1 MRKKGMLEK
10 IQKEW
15 LSNIQ
20 KDLLSGFV
28 VGLSVIPET
37 AGFAIMVG
45 LDVGVAFYTTFYM
58 AFILSL
64 FGARKAMIS
73 AAAGSVALILVGVVK
88 NYGLEYA
95 GVATLMAGILQIL
108 LGYLKIGNLLKFI
121 PQSVM
126 YGFVNALGILLL
138 MEQFKFLQNQNLG
151 VFILLFIGILIIYL
165 FPLITKKIPSN
176 LICIL
181 AISAIALIFDVHAP
195 NLGSIE
201 QGVSGFHFII
211 IPKNLDFKIVIELLP
226 YALSLALVGT
236 IESLLTAKTLD
247 VILKDGV
254 SDKNKETKAQGLGNI
269 ISGLLGGMT
278 GCALVG
284 QSIINAKSGA
294 KTRLSTFFAGF
305 SLMVLILVFNEYVVK
320 IPIVAV
326 VAVMVMISFTTF
338 NFQSIM
344 NIKKIKLYDTLNM
357 LLVVAVVLYTHNL
370 AIGVVVGVLVNALW
384 IKSKGIAWI
393 FVIKK
398 RWVKSM
404 APDVGFEPTTK
415 RLTAAYS
422 TAELIWNFAQKEILV
437 CFL

>member
-1 MRKKGMLEK
+1 MFEK

-58 AFILSL
+58 AFVLSF

-88 NYGLEYA
+88 KYGLEYA
-95 GVATLMAGILQIL
+95 GVATLMAGVLQIL
-108 LGYLKIGNLLKFI
+108 LGYLKIGNLLRFI

-138 MEQFKFLQNQNLG
+138 TEQFKFLQNQNLG
-151 VFILLFIGILIIYL
+151 VFILLAIGILIIYL

-181 AISAIALIFDVHAP
+181 IVSAIALIFDVHAP

-201 QGVSGFHFII
+201 QGVSGFHFLI
-211 IPKNLDFKIVIELLP
+211 IPKNLDFKIMIELLP

-338 NFQSIM
+338 NFQSVI

-384 IKSKGIAWI
+384 IKSKGIA
-393 FVIKK
+393 
-398 RWVKSM
+398 
-404 APDVGFEPTTK
+404 
-415 RLTAAYS
+415 
-422 TAELIWNFAQKEILV
+422 
-437 CFL
+437 

>member
-1 MRKKGMLEK
+1 MLEK

-58 AFILSL
+58 AFVLSL

-138 MEQFKFLQNQNLG
+138 TEQFKFLENQNLG
-151 VFILLFIGILIIYL
+151 VFILLAVGILIIYL

-181 AISAIALIFDVHAP
+181 AVSAIALIFDMHAP

-211 IPKNLDFKIVIELLP
+211 IPKNLDFKMVVGLLP

-338 NFQSIM
+338 NFQSIT
-344 NIKKIKLYDTLNM
+344 NVKTIKLYDTLNM

-384 IKSKGIAWI
+384 IKSKGIA
-393 FVIKK
+393 
-398 RWVKSM
+398 
-404 APDVGFEPTTK
+404 
-415 RLTAAYS
+415 
-422 TAELIWNFAQKEILV
+422 
-437 CFL
+437 

>member
-58 AFILSL
+58 AFVLSL

-95 GVATLMAGILQIL
+95 GVATLMAGVLQIL

-151 VFILLFIGILIIYL
+151 VFILLAIGILIIYL

-181 AISAIALIFDVHAP
+181 IVSAIALIFDMHAP

-338 NFQSIM
+338 NFQSVI

-384 IKSKGIAWI
+384 IKSKGIA
-393 FVIKK
+393 
-398 RWVKSM
+398 
-404 APDVGFEPTTK
+404 
-415 RLTAAYS
+415 
-422 TAELIWNFAQKEILV
+422 
-437 CFL
+437 

>member
-1 MRKKGMLEK
+1 MLEK

-15 LSNIQ
+15 LSNVQ

-58 AFILSL
+58 AFVLSL

-95 GVATLMAGILQIL
+95 GVATLMAGMLQIL
-108 LGYLKIGNLLKFI
+108 LGYLKIGNLLRFI

-181 AISAIALIFDVHAP
+181 AISAIALIFDMHAP

-211 IPKNLDFKIVIELLP
+211 IPKNLDFKMALELLP

-338 NFQSIM
+338 NFQSVI
-344 NIKKIKLYDTLNM
+344 NIKTIKLYDTLNM

-384 IKSKGIAWI
+384 IKSKGIA
-393 FVIKK
+393 
-398 RWVKSM
+398 
-404 APDVGFEPTTK
+404 
-415 RLTAAYS
+415 
-422 TAELIWNFAQKEILV
+422 
-437 CFL
+437 

>member
-1 MRKKGMLEK
+1 MLEK

-58 AFILSL
+58 AFVLSL

-108 LGYLKIGNLLKFI
+108 LGYLKIGNLLRFI

-181 AISAIALIFDVHAP
+181 IVSAIALIFDMHAP

-338 NFQSIM
+338 NFQSVI

-384 IKSKGIAWI
+384 IKSKGIA
-393 FVIKK
+393 
-398 RWVKSM
+398 
-404 APDVGFEPTTK
+404 
-415 RLTAAYS
+415 
-422 TAELIWNFAQKEILV
+422 
-437 CFL
+437 

>member
-1 MRKKGMLEK
+1 MFEK

-58 AFILSL
+58 AFVLSF

-95 GVATLMAGILQIL
+95 GVATLMAGVLQIL
-108 LGYLKIGNLLKFI
+108 LGYLKIGNLLRFI

-151 VFILLFIGILIIYL
+151 VFILLIIGILIIYL

-201 QGVSGFHFII
+201 QGVSGFHFLI
-211 IPKNLDFKIVIELLP
+211 IPKNLDFKILIELLP

-338 NFQSIM
+338 NFQSII

-384 IKSKGIAWI
+384 IKSRGIA
-393 FVIKK
+393 
-398 RWVKSM
+398 
-404 APDVGFEPTTK
+404 
-415 RLTAAYS
+415 
-422 TAELIWNFAQKEILV
+422 
-437 CFL
+437 

>member
-1 MRKKGMLEK
+1 MGKKGMFEK

-15 LSNIQ
+15 LSNVQ

-58 AFILSL
+58 AFVLSL

-95 GVATLMAGILQIL
+95 GVATLMAGMLQIL

-181 AISAIALIFDVHAP
+181 AVSAIALIFDVHAP

-247 VILKDGV
+247 IILKDGV

-338 NFQSIM
+338 NFQSII

-384 IKSKGIAWI
+384 IKSKGIA
-393 FVIKK
+393 
-398 RWVKSM
+398 
-404 APDVGFEPTTK
+404 
-415 RLTAAYS
+415 
-422 TAELIWNFAQKEILV
+422 
-437 CFL
+437 

>member
-1 MRKKGMLEK
+1 MFEK

-58 AFILSL
+58 AFVLSL

-95 GVATLMAGILQIL
+95 GVATLMAGVLQIL

-181 AISAIALIFDVHAP
+181 IVSAIALIFDMHAP

-338 NFQSIM
+338 NFQSIT

-384 IKSKGIAWI
+384 IKSKGIA
-393 FVIKK
+393 
-398 RWVKSM
+398 
-404 APDVGFEPTTK
+404 
-415 RLTAAYS
+415 
-422 TAELIWNFAQKEILV
+422 
-437 CFL
+437 

>member
-1 MRKKGMLEK
+1 MLEK

-58 AFILSL
+58 AFVLSF

-95 GVATLMAGILQIL
+95 GVATLMAGVLQIL
-108 LGYLKIGNLLKFI
+108 LGYLKIGNLLRFI

-181 AISAIALIFDVHAP
+181 IVSAIALIFDVHAP

-294 KTRLSTFFAGF
+294 RTRLSTFFAGF

-338 NFQSIM
+338 NFQSVI

-384 IKSKGIAWI
+384 IKSEGIA
-393 FVIKK
+393 
-398 RWVKSM
+398 
-404 APDVGFEPTTK
+404 
-415 RLTAAYS
+415 
-422 TAELIWNFAQKEILV
+422 
-437 CFL
+437 

>member
-1 MRKKGMLEK
+1 MFEK

-58 AFILSL
+58 AFVLSL

-95 GVATLMAGILQIL
+95 GVATLMAGVLQIL

-151 VFILLFIGILIIYL
+151 VFILLAIGILIIYL

-181 AISAIALIFDVHAP
+181 IVSAIALIFDMHAP

-226 YALSLALVGT
+226 YALSLALVGA

-338 NFQSIM
+338 NFQSVI

-384 IKSKGIAWI
+384 IKSEGIA
-393 FVIKK
+393 
-398 RWVKSM
+398 
-404 APDVGFEPTTK
+404 
-415 RLTAAYS
+415 
-422 TAELIWNFAQKEILV
+422 
-437 CFL
+437 

>member
-1 MRKKGMLEK
+1 MFEK

-58 AFILSL
+58 AFVLSL

-95 GVATLMAGILQIL
+95 GVATLMAGVLQIL
-108 LGYLKIGNLLKFI
+108 LGYLKIGNLLRFI

-181 AISAIALIFDVHAP
+181 IVSAIALIFDMHAP

-384 IKSKGIAWI
+384 IKSKGIA
-393 FVIKK
+393 
-398 RWVKSM
+398 
-404 APDVGFEPTTK
+404 
-415 RLTAAYS
+415 
-422 TAELIWNFAQKEILV
+422 
-437 CFL
+437 

>member
-1 MRKKGMLEK
+1 MFEK

-58 AFILSL
+58 AFVLSL

-95 GVATLMAGILQIL
+95 GVATLMAGVLQIL
-108 LGYLKIGNLLKFI
+108 LGYLKIGNLLRFI

-151 VFILLFIGILIIYL
+151 VFILLIIGILIIYL

-181 AISAIALIFDVHAP
+181 IVSAIALIFDTHAP
-195 NLGSIE
+195 NLGGIE

-211 IPKNLDFKIVIELLP
+211 IPKNLDFKIMIGLLP

-247 VILKDGV
+247 MILKDGV

-305 SLMVLILVFNEYVVK
+305 SLMVLVLVFNEYVVK

-338 NFQSIM
+338 NFQSVI
-344 NIKKIKLYDTLNM
+344 NIKTIKPYDTLNM

-384 IKSKGIAWI
+384 IKSKGIA
-393 FVIKK
+393 
-398 RWVKSM
+398 
-404 APDVGFEPTTK
+404 
-415 RLTAAYS
+415 
-422 TAELIWNFAQKEILV
+422 
-437 CFL
+437 

>member
-1 MRKKGMLEK
+1 MLEK

-15 LSNIQ
+15 LSNVQ

-58 AFILSL
+58 AFVLSF

-108 LGYLKIGNLLKFI
+108 LGYLKIGNLLRFI

-165 FPLITKKIPSN
+165 FPLITRKIPSN

-181 AISAIALIFDVHAP
+181 AVSAIALIFDMHAP

-338 NFQSIM
+338 NFQSII

-384 IKSKGIAWI
+384 IKSKGIA
-393 FVIKK
+393 
-398 RWVKSM
+398 
-404 APDVGFEPTTK
+404 
-415 RLTAAYS
+415 
-422 TAELIWNFAQKEILV
+422 
-437 CFL
+437 

>member
-1 MRKKGMLEK
+1 MKLVFKSYNQAILMRKKGMFEK

-58 AFILSL
+58 AFVLSF

-138 MEQFKFLQNQNLG
+138 TEQFKFLQNQNLG

-211 IPKNLDFKIVIELLP
+211 IPKNLDFKIMIELLP

-269 ISGLLGGMT
+269 VSGLLGGMT

-338 NFQSIM
+338 NFQSII

-384 IKSKGIAWI
+384 IKSKGIA
-393 FVIKK
+393 
-398 RWVKSM
+398 
-404 APDVGFEPTTK
+404 
-415 RLTAAYS
+415 
-422 TAELIWNFAQKEILV
+422 
-437 CFL
+437 

>member
-1 MRKKGMLEK
+1 MFEK

-58 AFILSL
+58 AFVLSF

-108 LGYLKIGNLLKFI
+108 LGYLKIGNLLRFI

-138 MEQFKFLQNQNLG
+138 TEQFKFLQNQNLG

-181 AISAIALIFDVHAP
+181 IVSAIALIFDVHAP

-201 QGVSGFHFII
+201 QGVSGFHFLI

-338 NFQSIM
+338 NFQSVM

-384 IKSKGIAWI
+384 IKSKGIA
-393 FVIKK
+393 
-398 RWVKSM
+398 
-404 APDVGFEPTTK
+404 
-415 RLTAAYS
+415 
-422 TAELIWNFAQKEILV
+422 
-437 CFL
+437 

>member
-1 MRKKGMLEK
+1 MFEK

-58 AFILSL
+58 AFVLSL

-88 NYGLEYA
+88 NYGLECA
-95 GVATLMAGILQIL
+95 GVATLMAGMLQIL
-108 LGYLKIGNLLKFI
+108 LGYLKIGNLLRFI

-151 VFILLFIGILIIYL
+151 VFILLIIGILIIYL

-181 AISAIALIFDVHAP
+181 IVSAIALIFDVHAP

-211 IPKNLDFKIVIELLP
+211 IPKNLDLKIVIELLP

-338 NFQSIM
+338 NFQSVI

-384 IKSKGIAWI
+384 IKSEGIA
-393 FVIKK
+393 
-398 RWVKSM
+398 
-404 APDVGFEPTTK
+404 
-415 RLTAAYS
+415 
-422 TAELIWNFAQKEILV
+422 
-437 CFL
+437 

>member
-1 MRKKGMLEK
+1 MLEK

-58 AFILSL
+58 AFVLSL

-95 GVATLMAGILQIL
+95 GVATLMAGVLQIL
-108 LGYLKIGNLLKFI
+108 LGYLKIGNLLRFI

-181 AISAIALIFDVHAP
+181 IVSAIALIFDVHAP

-294 KTRLSTFFAGF
+294 RTRLSTFFAGF

-338 NFQSIM
+338 NFQSII
-344 NIKKIKLYDTLNM
+344 NIKTIKLYDTLNM

-384 IKSKGIAWI
+384 IKSKGIA
-393 FVIKK
+393 
-398 RWVKSM
+398 
-404 APDVGFEPTTK
+404 
-415 RLTAAYS
+415 
-422 TAELIWNFAQKEILV
+422 
-437 CFL
+437 

>member
-1 MRKKGMLEK
+1 MLEK

-58 AFILSL
+58 AFVLSL

-95 GVATLMAGILQIL
+95 GVATLMAGMLQIL

-138 MEQFKFLQNQNLG
+138 MEQFKFLENQNLG
-151 VFILLFIGILIIYL
+151 VFILLAIGILIIYL

-201 QGVSGFHFII
+201 QGVSGFHFLI
-211 IPKNLDFKIVIELLP
+211 IPKNLDFKIMIELLP

-338 NFQSIM
+338 NFQSVM

-384 IKSKGIAWI
+384 IKSRGIA
-393 FVIKK
+393 
-398 RWVKSM
+398 
-404 APDVGFEPTTK
+404 
-415 RLTAAYS
+415 
-422 TAELIWNFAQKEILV
+422 
-437 CFL
+437 

>member
-1 MRKKGMLEK
+1 MFEK

-58 AFILSL
+58 AFVLSL

-108 LGYLKIGNLLKFI
+108 LGYLKIGNLLRFI

-151 VFILLFIGILIIYL
+151 VFVLLFIGILIIYL

-181 AISAIALIFDVHAP
+181 AVSAIALIFDVHAP

-211 IPKNLDFKIVIELLP
+211 IPKNLDFKILIELLP

-294 KTRLSTFFAGF
+294 KTRLSTFFAGS
-305 SLMVLILVFNEYVVK
+305 SLMVLILVFNEYVIK

-370 AIGVVVGVLVNALW
+370 AVGVVVGVLVNALW
-384 IKSKGIAWI
+384 IKSKGIA
-393 FVIKK
+393 
-398 RWVKSM
+398 
-404 APDVGFEPTTK
+404 
-415 RLTAAYS
+415 
-422 TAELIWNFAQKEILV
+422 
-437 CFL
+437 

>member
-1 MRKKGMLEK
+1 MGKKGMLEK

-58 AFILSL
+58 AFVLSL

-95 GVATLMAGILQIL
+95 GVATLMAGVLQIL
-108 LGYLKIGNLLKFI
+108 LGYLKIGNLLRFI

-151 VFILLFIGILIIYL
+151 VFILLAIGILIIYL

-176 LICIL
+176 LVCIL
-181 AISAIALIFDVHAP
+181 IVSAIALIFDMHAP

-211 IPKNLDFKIVIELLP
+211 IPKNLDFKIMIELLP

-384 IKSKGIAWI
+384 IKSKGIA
-393 FVIKK
+393 
-398 RWVKSM
+398 
-404 APDVGFEPTTK
+404 
-415 RLTAAYS
+415 
-422 TAELIWNFAQKEILV
+422 
-437 CFL
+437 

>member
-1 MRKKGMLEK
+1 MLEK

-58 AFILSL
+58 AFVLSL

-95 GVATLMAGILQIL
+95 GVATLMAGVLQIL
-108 LGYLKIGNLLKFI
+108 LGYLKIGNLLRFI

-151 VFILLFIGILIIYL
+151 VFILLAIGILIIYL
-165 FPLITKKIPSN
+165 FPLITKKVPSN
-176 LICIL
+176 LVCIL
-181 AISAIALIFDVHAP
+181 IVSAIALIFDVHAP

-201 QGVSGFHFII
+201 QGVSGFHFLI
-211 IPKNLDFKIVIELLP
+211 IPKNLDFKIMIELLP

-247 VILKDGV
+247 IILKDGV

-384 IKSKGIAWI
+384 IKSKGIA
-393 FVIKK
+393 
-398 RWVKSM
+398 
-404 APDVGFEPTTK
+404 
-415 RLTAAYS
+415 
-422 TAELIWNFAQKEILV
+422 
-437 CFL
+437 

>member
-1 MRKKGMLEK
+1 MKLVFKSLVTIKPYLMGKKGMFEK

-58 AFILSL
+58 AFVLSL

-138 MEQFKFLQNQNLG
+138 TEQFKFLQNQNLG

-181 AISAIALIFDVHAP
+181 AISTIALIFDVHAP

-211 IPKNLDFKIVIELLP
+211 IPKNLDFKMVAGLLP

-269 ISGLLGGMT
+269 VSGLLGGMT

-294 KTRLSTFFAGF
+294 RTRLSTFFAGF

-338 NFQSIM
+338 NFQSII

-384 IKSKGIAWI
+384 IKSKGIA
-393 FVIKK
+393 
-398 RWVKSM
+398 
-404 APDVGFEPTTK
+404 
-415 RLTAAYS
+415 
-422 TAELIWNFAQKEILV
+422 
-437 CFL
+437 

>member
-1 MRKKGMLEK
+1 MFEK

-58 AFILSL
+58 AFVLSL

-138 MEQFKFLQNQNLG
+138 TEQFKFLQNQNLG
-151 VFILLFIGILIIYL
+151 VFILLAIGILIIYL

-181 AISAIALIFDVHAP
+181 IVSAIALIFDMHAP

-338 NFQSIM
+338 NFQSVM

-384 IKSKGIAWI
+384 IKSKGIA
-393 FVIKK
+393 
-398 RWVKSM
+398 
-404 APDVGFEPTTK
+404 
-415 RLTAAYS
+415 
-422 TAELIWNFAQKEILV
+422 
-437 CFL
+437 

>member
-1 MRKKGMLEK
+1 MFEK

-58 AFILSL
+58 AFVLSL

-95 GVATLMAGILQIL
+95 GVATLMAGVLQIL
-108 LGYLKIGNLLKFI
+108 LGYLKIGNLLRFI

-151 VFILLFIGILIIYL
+151 VFVLLAIGILIIYL

-181 AISAIALIFDVHAP
+181 AISAIALIFDMHAP

-294 KTRLSTFFAGF
+294 RTRLSTFFAGF

-338 NFQSIM
+338 NFQSII

-384 IKSKGIAWI
+384 IKSKGIA
-393 FVIKK
+393 
-398 RWVKSM
+398 
-404 APDVGFEPTTK
+404 
-415 RLTAAYS
+415 
-422 TAELIWNFAQKEILV
+422 
-437 CFL
+437 

>member
-1 MRKKGMLEK
+1 MFEK

-58 AFILSL
+58 AFVLSF

-95 GVATLMAGILQIL
+95 GVATLMTGVLQIL
-108 LGYLKIGNLLKFI
+108 LGYLKIGNLLRFI

-181 AISAIALIFDVHAP
+181 IVSAIALIFDMHAP

-338 NFQSIM
+338 NFQSVI
-344 NIKKIKLYDTLNM
+344 NIKTIKLYDTLNM

-384 IKSKGIAWI
+384 IKSKGIA
-393 FVIKK
+393 
-398 RWVKSM
+398 
-404 APDVGFEPTTK
+404 
-415 RLTAAYS
+415 
-422 TAELIWNFAQKEILV
+422 
-437 CFL
+437 

>member
-1 MRKKGMLEK
+1 MLEK

-58 AFILSL
+58 AFVLSL

-108 LGYLKIGNLLKFI
+108 LGYLKIGNLLRFI

-138 MEQFKFLQNQNLG
+138 MEQFKFLQNQNLE
-151 VFILLFIGILIIYL
+151 VFVLLAIGILIIYL

-181 AISAIALIFDVHAP
+181 IVSAIALIFDMHAP

-211 IPKNLDFKIVIELLP
+211 IPKNLDFKMVAGLLP

-338 NFQSIM
+338 NFQSVI

-384 IKSKGIAWI
+384 IKSEGIA
-393 FVIKK
+393 
-398 RWVKSM
+398 
-404 APDVGFEPTTK
+404 
-415 RLTAAYS
+415 
-422 TAELIWNFAQKEILV
+422 
-437 CFL
+437 

>member
-1 MRKKGMLEK
+1 MLEK

-58 AFILSL
+58 AFVLSF

-151 VFILLFIGILIIYL
+151 VFILLAIGILIIYL

-181 AISAIALIFDVHAP
+181 AVSAIALIFDMHAP

-338 NFQSIM
+338 NFQSII

-384 IKSKGIAWI
+384 IKSKGIA
-393 FVIKK
+393 
-398 RWVKSM
+398 
-404 APDVGFEPTTK
+404 
-415 RLTAAYS
+415 
-422 TAELIWNFAQKEILV
+422 
-437 CFL
+437 

>member
-1 MRKKGMLEK
+1 MFEK

-15 LSNIQ
+15 LSNVQ

-58 AFILSL
+58 AFVLSF

-108 LGYLKIGNLLKFI
+108 LGYLKIGNLLRFI

-151 VFILLFIGILIIYL
+151 VFILLVIGILIIYL

-176 LICIL
+176 LVCIL
-181 AISAIALIFDVHAP
+181 IVSAIALIFDVHAP

-211 IPKNLDFKIVIELLP
+211 IPKNLDFKILIGLLP

-338 NFQSIM
+338 NFQSVM

-384 IKSKGIAWI
+384 IKSRGIA
-393 FVIKK
+393 
-398 RWVKSM
+398 
-404 APDVGFEPTTK
+404 
-415 RLTAAYS
+415 
-422 TAELIWNFAQKEILV
+422 
-437 CFL
+437 

>member
-1 MRKKGMLEK
+1 MFEK

-58 AFILSL
+58 AFVLSL

-95 GVATLMAGILQIL
+95 GVATLMAGVLQIL

-151 VFILLFIGILIIYL
+151 VFILLAIGILIIYL

-181 AISAIALIFDVHAP
+181 AVSAIALIFDVHAP

-201 QGVSGFHFII
+201 QGVSGFHFLI
-211 IPKNLDFKIVIELLP
+211 IPKNLDFKIMIELLP

-338 NFQSIM
+338 NFQSVI

-384 IKSKGIAWI
+384 IKSKGIA
-393 FVIKK
+393 
-398 RWVKSM
+398 
-404 APDVGFEPTTK
+404 
-415 RLTAAYS
+415 
-422 TAELIWNFAQKEILV
+422 
-437 CFL
+437 

>member
-1 MRKKGMLEK
+1 MFEK

-58 AFILSL
+58 AFVLSF

-95 GVATLMAGILQIL
+95 GVATLMAGVLQIL

-151 VFILLFIGILIIYL
+151 VFVLLAIGILIIYL

-176 LICIL
+176 LVCI
-181 AISAIALIFDVHAP
+181 IIVSAIALIFDVHAP

-269 ISGLLGGMT
+269 VSGLLGGMT

-338 NFQSIM
+338 NFQSII

-370 AIGVVVGVLVNALW
+370 AIGVVVGVLINALW
-384 IKSKGIAWI
+384 IKSKGIA
-393 FVIKK
+393 
-398 RWVKSM
+398 
-404 APDVGFEPTTK
+404 
-415 RLTAAYS
+415 
-422 TAELIWNFAQKEILV
+422 
-437 CFL
+437 

>member
-1 MRKKGMLEK
+1 MKLVFKSYNQAILMRKKGMLEK

-58 AFILSL
+58 AFVLSL

-108 LGYLKIGNLLKFI
+108 LGYLKIGNLLRFI

-181 AISAIALIFDVHAP
+181 AISAIALIFDMHAP

-211 IPKNLDFKIVIELLP
+211 IPKNLDFKIMIELLP

-338 NFQSIM
+338 NFQSVT

-384 IKSKGIAWI
+384 IKSKGIA
-393 FVIKK
+393 
-398 RWVKSM
+398 
-404 APDVGFEPTTK
+404 
-415 RLTAAYS
+415 
-422 TAELIWNFAQKEILV
+422 
-437 CFL
+437 

>member
-1 MRKKGMLEK
+1 MFEK

-58 AFILSL
+58 AFVLSF

-95 GVATLMAGILQIL
+95 GVATLMAGMLQIL
-108 LGYLKIGNLLKFI
+108 LGYLKIGNLLRFI

-151 VFILLFIGILIIYL
+151 VFILLVIGILIIYL

-211 IPKNLDFKIVIELLP
+211 IPKNLDFKILIGLLP

-247 VILKDGV
+247 MILKDGV

-338 NFQSIM
+338 NFQSII

-384 IKSKGIAWI
+384 IKSKGIA
-393 FVIKK
+393 
-398 RWVKSM
+398 
-404 APDVGFEPTTK
+404 
-415 RLTAAYS
+415 
-422 TAELIWNFAQKEILV
+422 
-437 CFL
+437 

>member
-1 MRKKGMLEK
+1 MFEK

-58 AFILSL
+58 AFVLSL

-108 LGYLKIGNLLKFI
+108 LGYLKIGNLLRFI

-138 MEQFKFLQNQNLG
+138 TEQFKFLQNQNLE
-151 VFILLFIGILIIYL
+151 VFVLLAIGILIIYL

-181 AISAIALIFDVHAP
+181 VVSAIALIFDMHAP

-254 SDKNKETKAQGLGNI
+254 SDKNKETKAQGFGNI

-338 NFQSIM
+338 NFQSVM

-384 IKSKGIAWI
+384 IKSKGIA
-393 FVIKK
+393 
-398 RWVKSM
+398 
-404 APDVGFEPTTK
+404 
-415 RLTAAYS
+415 
-422 TAELIWNFAQKEILV
+422 
-437 CFL
+437 

>member
-1 MRKKGMLEK
+1 MFEK

-58 AFILSL
+58 AFVLSL

-95 GVATLMAGILQIL
+95 GVATLMAGVLQIL
-108 LGYLKIGNLLKFI
+108 LGYLKIGNLLRFI

-151 VFILLFIGILIIYL
+151 VFILLAIGILIIYL

-181 AISAIALIFDVHAP
+181 IVSAIALIFDMHAP

-269 ISGLLGGMT
+269 VSGLLGGMT

-338 NFQSIM
+338 NFQSII

-384 IKSKGIAWI
+384 IKSKGIA
-393 FVIKK
+393 
-398 RWVKSM
+398 
-404 APDVGFEPTTK
+404 
-415 RLTAAYS
+415 
-422 TAELIWNFAQKEILV
+422 
-437 CFL
+437 

>member
-1 MRKKGMLEK
+1 MFEK

-58 AFILSL
+58 AFVLSL

-95 GVATLMAGILQIL
+95 GVATLMAGVLQIL
-108 LGYLKIGNLLKFI
+108 LGYLKIGNLLRFI

-151 VFILLFIGILIIYL
+151 VFVLLFIGILIIYL

-181 AISAIALIFDVHAP
+181 IVSAIALIFDAHAP

-211 IPKNLDFKIVIELLP
+211 IPKNLDFKIMIELLP

-384 IKSKGIAWI
+384 IKSKGIA
-393 FVIKK
+393 
-398 RWVKSM
+398 
-404 APDVGFEPTTK
+404 
-415 RLTAAYS
+415 
-422 TAELIWNFAQKEILV
+422 
-437 CFL
+437 

>member
-1 MRKKGMLEK
+1 MFEK

-58 AFILSL
+58 AFVLSL

-95 GVATLMAGILQIL
+95 GVATLMAGVLQIL
-108 LGYLKIGNLLKFI
+108 LGYLKIGNLLRFI

-151 VFILLFIGILIIYL
+151 VFILLIIGILIIYL

-176 LICIL
+176 LVCIL
-181 AISAIALIFDVHAP
+181 IVSAIALIFDVHAP

-338 NFQSIM
+338 NFQSII
-344 NIKKIKLYDTLNM
+344 NIKTIKLYDTLNM

-384 IKSKGIAWI
+384 IKSKGIA
-393 FVIKK
+393 
-398 RWVKSM
+398 
-404 APDVGFEPTTK
+404 
-415 RLTAAYS
+415 
-422 TAELIWNFAQKEILV
+422 
-437 CFL
+437 

>member
-1 MRKKGMLEK
+1 MFEK

-58 AFILSL
+58 AFVLSL

-108 LGYLKIGNLLKFI
+108 LGYLKIGNLLRFI

-138 MEQFKFLQNQNLG
+138 IEQFKFLQNQNLG
-151 VFILLFIGILIIYL
+151 VFILLAIGILIIYL

-181 AISAIALIFDVHAP
+181 IVSAIALIFDMHAP

-338 NFQSIM
+338 NFQSII

-384 IKSKGIAWI
+384 IKSKGIA
-393 FVIKK
+393 
-398 RWVKSM
+398 
-404 APDVGFEPTTK
+404 
-415 RLTAAYS
+415 
-422 TAELIWNFAQKEILV
+422 
-437 CFL
+437 

>member
-1 MRKKGMLEK
+1 MFEK

-58 AFILSL
+58 AFVLSL

-95 GVATLMAGILQIL
+95 GVATLMAGVLQIL
-108 LGYLKIGNLLKFI
+108 LGYLKIGNLLRFI

-151 VFILLFIGILIIYL
+151 VLILLFIGILIIYL

-181 AISAIALIFDVHAP
+181 AVSAIALIFDVHAP

-211 IPKNLDFKIVIELLP
+211 IPKNLDFKIMIGLLP

-338 NFQSIM
+338 NFQSII

-384 IKSKGIAWI
+384 IKSKGIA
-393 FVIKK
+393 
-398 RWVKSM
+398 
-404 APDVGFEPTTK
+404 
-415 RLTAAYS
+415 
-422 TAELIWNFAQKEILV
+422 
-437 CFL
+437 